1 MNQPTGASH
10 KHCSDLTQ
18 IYIFIFI
25 CGPSGLNLLAEIKEN
40 GKLRINDSIINSC
53 EKRFPGQ
60 NHYSDCNGKV
70 SKFPL
75 FHSAELVF
83 SQSIQVNEDVY

>member
-60 NHYSDCNGKV
+60 NHYSDYDGKV
-70 SKFPL
+70 SKLPL
-75 FHSAELVF
+75 FHSAEFVF
-83 SQSIQVNEDVY
+83 PQSIQVNEDVY